1 MTLPG
6 FALQPGQS
14 IFDQVVFA
22 AIRAFVSGEYRP
34 GQPFPSV
41 RQLAADLKINPNTA
55 HKVVQHLIQE
65 RWLEVRPGVGT
76 FVAAPPEA
84 RAADR
89 ARLLQQTVE
98 GAHTQGKWAGVC
110 GEMAG
115 DLTALPLLVGLGFDE
130 LSMTPG
136 RIPAAKDRI
145 RRLQVENC
153 RELVGRA
160 LRCETAEEVLRDL
173 TNST

>member
-6 FALQPGQS
+6 FQLQPGQS

-22 AIRAFVSGEYRP
+22 AIKAFVSGEYRA

-76 FVAAPPEA
+76 FVAEPPEA
-84 RAADR
+84 RAADKTK
-89 ARLLQQTVE
+89 LLQHTVE
-98 GAHTQGKWAGVC
+98 QLVVEAKRLGLTRADVLGAIDAGW
-110 GEMAG
+110 
-115 DLTALPLLVGLGFDE
+115 T
-130 LSMTPG
+130 
-136 RIPAAKDRI
+136 
-145 RRLQVENC
+145 RLQRDNEEG
-153 RELVGRA
+153 RE
-160 LRCETAEEVLRDL
+160 
-173 TNST
+173 

>member
-6 FALQPGQS
+6 FTLQPGQS

-22 AIRAFVSGEYRP
+22 AIRAFVSGEYRA

-76 FVAAPPEA
+76 FVAEPPEA

-89 ARLLQQTVE
+89 SRLLRQTVE
-98 GAHTQGKWAGVC
+98 Q
-110 GEMAG
+110 
-115 DLTALPLLVGLGFDE
+115 LVVDAKRLGLSRAELEQAIEARWTRLERDE
-130 LSMTPG
+130 
-136 RIPAAKDRI
+136 ADR
-145 RRLQVENC
+145 
-153 RELVGRA
+153 
-160 LRCETAEEVLRDL
+160 
-173 TNST
+173 

>member
-6 FALQPGQS
+6 FSLQPGQS

-65 RWLEVRPGVGT
+65 RWLEVRPGIGT
-76 FVAAPPEA
+76 FVATPPEA
-84 RAADR
+84 RAGDR
-89 ARLLQQTVE
+89 ARLLGGAVE
-98 GAHTQGKWAGVC
+98 QLVVEAKRLGLSRQELMDAIEAGWIRLD
-110 GEMAG
+110 GAG
-115 DLTALPLLVGLGFDE
+115 D
-130 LSMTPG
+130 G
-136 RIPAAKDRI
+136 R
-145 RRLQVENC
+145 
-153 RELVGRA
+153 
-160 LRCETAEEVLRDL
+160 
-173 TNST
+173 

>member
-22 AIRAFVSGEYRP
+22 AIKAFVSGEYRP
-34 GQPFPSV
+34 GQQFPSV

-65 RWLEVRPGVGT
+65 RWLEVRPGVGA
-76 FVAAPPEA
+76 FVATPPEA

-89 ARLLQQTVE
+89 TRLLQQTVE
-98 GAHTQGKWAGVC
+98 QLVVDAKRLGLTHAELLQAIEAGWA
-110 GEMAG
+110 
-115 DLTALPLLVGLGFDE
+115 
-130 LSMTPG
+130 
-136 RIPAAKDRI
+136 
-145 RRLQVENC
+145 RLE
-153 RELVGRA
+153 RKE
-160 LRCETAEEVLRDL
+160 EEVR
-173 TNST
+173 

>member
-22 AIRAFVSGEYRP
+22 AIKAFVSGEYRP
-34 GQPFPSV
+34 GQQFPSV

-65 RWLEVRPGVGT
+65 RWLEVRPGVGA
-76 FVAAPPEA
+76 FVASPPEA

-89 ARLLQQTVE
+89 TRLLQQTVE
-98 GAHTQGKWAGVC
+98 QLVVDAKRLGLTHAELLRAIEAGWARL
-110 GEMAG
+110 ERK
-115 DLTALPLLVGLGFDE
+115 E
-130 LSMTPG
+130 EEG
-136 RIPAAKDRI
+136 R
-145 RRLQVENC
+145 
-153 RELVGRA
+153 
-160 LRCETAEEVLRDL
+160 
-173 TNST
+173 

>member
-22 AIRAFVSGEYRP
+22 AIRAFVSGEYRA

-76 FVAAPPEA
+76 FVAEPPEA
-84 RAADR
+84 RAADKT
-89 ARLLQQTVE
+89 RLLQHTVE
-98 GAHTQGKWAGVC
+98 Q
-110 GEMAG
+110 
-115 DLTALPLLVGLGFDE
+115 LVVDAKRLGLSRDE
-130 LSMTPG
+130 LMQAIEAGWT
-136 RIPAAKDRI
+136 
-145 RRLQVENC
+145 RLE
-153 RELVGRA
+153 RD
-160 LRCETAEEVLRDL
+160 EEESRQ
-173 TNST
+173 